1 MTLYELADNVT
12 IQGNVEIIKFENGLV
27 ANIWSVLG
35 TTDIRIDFY
44 SLEDF
49 EGVEDLEVTYIYNS
63 KNEDGT
69 SWVVIEVAA
78 EEE

>member
-12 IQGNVEIIKFENGLV
+12 IQGNIEIIKFENDLV
-27 ANIWSVLG
+27 ANIWSISE
-35 TTDIRIDFY
+35 TTDLRIDFY